1 MNINDINNF
10 ALKNNIY
17 LSKEELD
24 FIYKY
29 IKENYLLLIDNPDN
43 FNINDYKDKF
53 SEDNYNK
60 INSLIN
66 EYKTK
71 YNIN

>member
-29 IKENYLLLIDNPDN
+29 IKENYLLLIDNPGN

-60 INSLIN
+60 INNLIN